1 MKVGDATR
9 VTTLQTY
16 GSHTEE
22 SLAIMTEPTQQMEH
36 VSIKDEKMDKV
47 DEDDVVNPWEV
58 ATSSAT
64 GVDYDKLIS
73 KQSIFLCKEYVDTQQ
88 II

>member
-1 MKVGDATR
+1 
-9 VTTLQTY
+9 
-16 GSHTEE
+16 
-22 SLAIMTEPTQQMEH
+22 MTEPTQQMED
-36 VSIKDEKMDKV
+36 VSIKDEKM

>member
-73 KQSIFLCKEYVDTQQ
+73 KQSIFLCKEYVYTQQ

>member
-1 MKVGDATR
+1 
-9 VTTLQTY
+9 
-16 GSHTEE
+16 
-22 SLAIMTEPTQQMEH
+22 MTEPTQQMEDI
-36 VSIKDEKMDKV
+36 SIKDNKMETV

-73 KQSIFLCKEYVDTQQ
+73 KQSIFFWQRICRHATDNMIYVLKYFL
-88 II
+88 

>member
-1 MKVGDATR
+1 
-9 VTTLQTY
+9 
-16 GSHTEE
+16 
-22 SLAIMTEPTQQMEH
+22 MTEPTQQMEA

-73 KQSIFLCKEYVDTQQ
+73 KQSIFLCREYVDTQQ

>member
-1 MKVGDATR
+1 
-9 VTTLQTY
+9 
-16 GSHTEE
+16 
-22 SLAIMTEPTQQMEH
+22 MTEPTQQMED

-58 ATSSAT
+58 ATSAAT

>member
-1 MKVGDATR
+1 
-9 VTTLQTY
+9 
-16 GSHTEE
+16 
-22 SLAIMTEPTQQMEH
+22 MTEPTQQMEDI
-36 VSIKDEKMDKV
+36 SIKDNKMETV

-73 KQSIFLCKEYVDTQQ
+73 KQSIFFGKEYVDTPQ

>member
-1 MKVGDATR
+1 
-9 VTTLQTY
+9 
-16 GSHTEE
+16 
-22 SLAIMTEPTQQMEH
+22 MED

-64 GVDYDKLIS
+64 GLDYDKLIS
-73 KQSIFLCKEYVDTQQ
+73 KQSIFLCKEYVDIQQ

>member
-1 MKVGDATR
+1 
-9 VTTLQTY
+9 
-16 GSHTEE
+16 
-22 SLAIMTEPTQQMEH
+22 MTEPTQQMEDI
-36 VSIKDEKMDKV
+36 SIKDNKMETG

-73 KQSIFLCKEYVDTQQ
+73 KQSIFFWQRICRHTTDNMIYVLKYFL
-88 II
+88 

>member
-1 MKVGDATR
+1 
-9 VTTLQTY
+9 
-16 GSHTEE
+16 
-22 SLAIMTEPTQQMEH
+22 MTEPTQQMED

-47 DEDDVVNPWEV
+47 DEADVVNPWEV

>member
-1 MKVGDATR
+1 
-9 VTTLQTY
+9 
-16 GSHTEE
+16 
-22 SLAIMTEPTQQMEH
+22 MTEPTQQMKDI
-36 VSIKDEKMDKV
+36 SIKDNKMETV

-73 KQSIFLCKEYVDTQQ
+73 KQSIFFWQRICRHTTDNMIYVPKYFF
-88 II
+88 

>member
-1 MKVGDATR
+1 
-9 VTTLQTY
+9 
-16 GSHTEE
+16 
-22 SLAIMTEPTQQMEH
+22 MTEPTQQMED
-36 VSIKDEKMDKV
+36 VSIKDV

-58 ATSSAT
+58 ATNSAT

>member
-1 MKVGDATR
+1 
-9 VTTLQTY
+9 
-16 GSHTEE
+16 
-22 SLAIMTEPTQQMEH
+22 MTEPTQQMEDI
-36 VSIKDEKMDKV
+36 SIKDNKMETV

-73 KQSIFLCKEYVDTQQ
+73 KQSIFFLAKNV
-88 II
+88 

>member
-1 MKVGDATR
+1 
-9 VTTLQTY
+9 
-16 GSHTEE
+16 
-22 SLAIMTEPTQQMEH
+22 MTEPTQQMED

-88 II
+88 IIWIMFQNIFCETMQSL